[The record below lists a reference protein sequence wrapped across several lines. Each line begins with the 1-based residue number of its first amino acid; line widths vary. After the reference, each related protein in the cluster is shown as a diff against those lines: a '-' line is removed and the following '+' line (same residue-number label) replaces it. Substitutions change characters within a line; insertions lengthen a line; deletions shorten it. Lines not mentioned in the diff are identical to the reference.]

1 MKRAALDYAYYQAK
15 RKEVEELEKMNNKQ
29 KHNEEKKNKEEIKKE
44 KENIILESSKPKMD
58 ITVEKVNIEDER
70 VIEKNGV
77 TLTCVGSKI
86 LDTHLHYVLSRDITY
101 SEFLNGKS
109 EINVPY
115 GYRLVSFNR
124 DPNLISNNYAV
135 FENIMPVKV
144 KVYKTEDGREISP
157 EFGDV
162 IK

>member
-1 MKRAALDYAYYQAK
+1 MKKAALDYAYYQAR
-15 RKEVEELEKMNNKQ
+15 RKEVDELEKMNNK
-29 KHNEEKKNKEEIKKE
+29 KKNKKEEKNKEEKIE
-44 KENIILESSKPKMD
+44 IENISLESSKPKMD

-109 EINVPY
+109 QIYVPS
-115 GYRLVSFNR
+115 GYRLVSLNR
-124 DPNLISNNYAV
+124 DDSLINNNYAV
-135 FENIMPVKV
+135 FENIKPVKV
-144 KVYKTEDGREISP
+144 KVYKTDDGKEVLP
-157 EFGDV
+157 EFGEPIV
-162 IK
+162 